1 MKSSAVTLGLLL
13 GAASAVPAPS
23 TGGEPC
29 GKIAPTAA
37 EYMAA
42 SPNAP
47 NPRVPARMA
56 WECLQTV
63 PNKVGPAQD
72 MIRSLKT
79 FVNWQSTL
87 PFLKAPPRDYG
98 QPSTDIQQGL
108 DDIADGA
115 QNGRYKSE
123 FDFQMAIVELLYTA
137 HDGHFYYRPD
147 ALKAFSFR
155 NSMAA
160 DIVSVS
166 RDGQE
171 APMLYHE
178 EAIRAAMNGTN
189 NSTAKWNNKASRGG
203 APADFKMP
211 PAIIKINGQDAIAYT
226 EKLNLKYSSFQDQ
239 DSQWNSY
246 VRSYSNPAGSPVIA
260 ASLAYL
266 GPTLTLAYEDGTIK
280 TSENMAVLRT
290 GINFTGIRT
299 GEDFYRR
306 WCTPDASLAEMSNI
320 ALEPKEK
327 PSPAMPDEPSVTTM
341 YVMLSDKSSPPAP
354 KQDLPPPA
362 PTIEGYPYPV
372 VRDDGA
378 NITAGYFLNGTGYD
392 KVAVLSVLAFSAD
405 SEYEGDYLN
414 NFQQTVE
421 RFLAK
426 CKDAGKERLVIDV
439 SSNGG
444 GFVVAGYDLFA
455 QLFPNMTMFQ
465 ANNMRLT
472 DSMVNIARVGT
483 LVLDKTPNATDV
495 YTSPEEQ
502 AALSVLENSE
512 IMGNLV
518 PGSVYGPDGRNFLT
532 VEDILAPVS
541 LKGDYFS
548 AYQKTPFNDTNSSFN
563 LTGTGNRSNP
573 PPAVF
578 APEDVVL
585 LTDGTCGST
594 CTLMAY
600 LLIKQAG
607 VRATVVGG
615 RPRGG
620 VMQSVAGVEG
630 AQVYRMESIAAA
642 ARAVLTLAPPAK
654 ARELA
659 GGEVSVLGAAYA
671 LTRASRPGS
680 AGSIN
685 AKNAFGMGDAQMPR
699 QFLYQAANCRVWYTP
714 QSVMDPDANWKTAVD
729 ATWGDSDKLC
739 VDDSIVPLDE
749 TAGQQPMDPLFQL
762 SVDRKTAGAAG
773 SRVSWAAGVVA
784 AVGAALAVLVV

>member
-1 MKSSAVTLGLLL
+1 MKSSAVALGLLL
-13 GAASAVPAPS
+13 GTASAVPAPS
-23 TGGEPC
+23 AGGEPC
-29 GKIAPTAA
+29 EKIAPAAA
-37 EYMAA
+37 EYIAA
-42 SPNAP
+42 NPDAP
-47 NPRVPARMA
+47 SPRVRARMA
-56 WECLQTV
+56 WEC
-63 PNKVGPAQD
+63 
-72 MIRSLKT
+72 
-79 FVNWQSTL
+79 
-87 PFLKAPPRDYG
+87 
-98 QPSTDIQQGL
+98 
-108 DDIADGA
+108 
-115 QNGRYKSE
+115 RYTSE

-147 ALKAFSFR
+147 ALKTFSFR
-155 NSMAA
+155 NGMAA
-160 DIVSVS
+160 GIVSVS

-178 EAIRAAMNGTN
+178 
-189 NSTAKWNNKASRGG
+189 
-203 APADFKMP
+203 
-211 PAIIKINGQDAIAYT
+211 
-226 EKLNLKYSSFQDQ
+226 
-239 DSQWNSY
+239 
-246 VRSYSNPAGSPVIA
+246 GSPVIA
-260 ASLAYL
+260 ASLAYP
-266 GPTLTLAYEDGTIK
+266 GPTPTMAYEDGTIK
-280 TSENMAVLRT
+280 TSENMAILRT
-290 GINFTGIRT
+290 GINLTGIRN
-299 GEDFYRR
+299 GEDFDQR
-306 WCTPDASLAEMSNI
+306 WCTPDASLAEMSDV
-320 ALEPKEK
+320 ALEPSDK

-341 YVMLSDKSSPPAP
+341 YVKPSDKNSP
-354 KQDLPPPA
+354 KIKKDLPPPA

-405 SEYEGDYLN
+405 SEYEGDYLD

-426 CKDAGKERLVIDV
+426 CKDAGKEKLVINV

-444 GFVVAGYDLFA
+444 GYVVAGYDQFA
-455 QLFPNMTMFQ
+455 QLFPNVTMFQ
-465 ANNMRLT
+465 ANNIGLT

-495 YTSPEEQ
+495 YRSPNER

-518 PGSVYGPDGRNFLT
+518 PESVYGPDGRDFST

-548 AYQKTPFNDTNSSFN
+548 AYQKTPLNDTSSSFN
-563 LTGTGNRSNP
+563 LTGTGSRSNP

-630 AQVYRMESIAAA
+630 AQVYRMD
-642 ARAVLTLAPPAK
+642 
-654 ARELA
+654 
-659 GGEVSVLGAAYA
+659 GVSVLGAAYA

-680 AGSIN
+680 AGGVN
-685 AKNAFGMGDAQMPR
+685 AKNASGTGDAQTPR

-714 QSVMDPDANWKTAVD
+714 RSVMDPDVNWKTAVD
-729 ATWGDSDKLC
+729 ATWGDSDGLC
-739 VDDSIVPLDE
+739 VDNSIVPLDE
-749 TAGQQPMDPLFQL
+749 TAGPQPMDPLFQL
-762 SVDRKTAGAAG
+762 SVERKAADAAG
-773 SRVSWAAGVVA
+773 SRASWATGVV
-784 AVGAALAVLVV
+784 AVGAALAVLVI

>member
-1 MKSSAVTLGLLL
+1 M
-13 GAASAVPAPS
+13 
-23 TGGEPC
+23 
-29 GKIAPTAA
+29 
-37 EYMAA
+37 
-42 SPNAP
+42 
-47 NPRVPARMA
+47 
-56 WECLQTV
+56 
-63 PNKVGPAQD
+63 
-72 MIRSLKT
+72 
-79 FVNWQSTL
+79 
-87 PFLKAPPRDYG
+87 
-98 QPSTDIQQGL
+98 
-108 DDIADGA
+108 
-115 QNGRYKSE
+115 
-123 FDFQMAIVELLYTA
+123 
-137 HDGHFYYRPD
+137 
-147 ALKAFSFR
+147 
-155 NSMAA
+155 
-160 DIVSVS
+160 
-166 RDGQE
+166 
-171 APMLYHE
+171 
-178 EAIRAAMNGTN
+178 
-189 NSTAKWNNKASRGG
+189 
-203 APADFKMP
+203 
-211 PAIIKINGQDAIAYT
+211 
-226 EKLNLKYSSFQDQ
+226 
-239 DSQWNSY
+239 
-246 VRSYSNPAGSPVIA
+246 
-260 ASLAYL
+260 
-266 GPTLTLAYEDGTIK
+266 AYEDGTIK
-280 TSENMAVLRT
+280 TSENMAILRT
-290 GINFTGIRT
+290 GINLTGIRN
-299 GEDFYRR
+299 GEDFDQR
-306 WCTPDASLAEMSNI
+306 WCTPDASLAEMSDV
-320 ALEPKEK
+320 ALEPSDK

-341 YVMLSDKSSPPAP
+341 YVKPSDKNSP
-354 KQDLPPPA
+354 KIKKDLPPPA

-405 SEYEGDYLN
+405 SEYEGDYLD

-426 CKDAGKERLVIDV
+426 CKDAGKEKLVINV

-444 GFVVAGYDLFA
+444 GYVVAGYDQFA
-455 QLFPNMTMFQ
+455 QLFPNVTMFQ
-465 ANNMRLT
+465 ANNIGLT

-495 YTSPEEQ
+495 YRSPNER

-518 PGSVYGPDGRNFLT
+518 PESVYGPDGRDFST

-548 AYQKTPFNDTNSSFN
+548 AYQKTPLNDTSSSFN
-563 LTGTGNRSNP
+563 LTGTGSRSNP

-630 AQVYRMESIAAA
+630 AQVYRMESVAAA

-659 GGEVSVLGAAYA
+659 GSGVSVLGAAYA

-680 AGSIN
+680 AGGVN
-685 AKNAFGMGDAQMPR
+685 AKNASGTGDAQTPR

-714 QSVMDPDANWKTAVD
+714 RSVMDPDVNWKTAVD
-729 ATWGDSDKLC
+729 ATWGDSDGLC
-739 VDDSIVPLDE
+739 VDNSIVPLDE
-749 TAGQQPMDPLFQL
+749 TAGPQPMDPLFQL
-762 SVDRKTAGAAG
+762 SVERKAADAAG
-773 SRVSWAAGVVA
+773 SRASWATGVV
-784 AVGAALAVLVV
+784 AVGAALAVLVI